1 VRAAAPQ
8 AYYYYLRAEL
18 AVGRGSF
25 GVARRWL
32 REALRE
38 DPGSPDLRLRIAQL
52 RLREGQ
58 REAALAQVRAAQRV
72 APAHARTR
80 VMHARLLRRAAPARA
95 RALLAQAAR
104 LRPEL
109 AAVHL
114 ERARLARWMRRPRRE
129 RAALRAVLRRHP
141 EHAEALRALAQ
152 LARRQGRDQDAKRW
166 LEALERV
173 APFAVYPRLARARLW
188 LAHGRPRRAARVL
201 QRALEATADD
211 VEVAR
216 ELFRLWLSLRRRDR
230 AEDLVRLLEAHEAAA
245 PLTFAA
251 GLRARLGQWGRAEAL
266 LGRARRQDP
275 GYGPALVRWARW
287 QVRRRGPAA
296 AAALLRAVPA
306 DRDSYAEAQVELAAL
321 REAQGGIAAARQ
333 GLRQALQKRPE
344 AAALWEALA
353 HLLARHQRL
362 HAAQRALERA
372 RRQEGLSPMDPTHR
386 YRRTLLLLDG
396 GALTEA
402 LATAR
407 RLVRED
413 PADPQRL
420 NLLGYSLAER
430 GLRLP
435 EATRLL
441 ERAHRLDPLNPFIL
455 DSLAWARYQGQGVG
469 AAIKLLERAVRIDPW
484 MQEAWHHL
492 GDVRRA
498 AGQRAAARAA
508 YRAALRC
515 HPPVWVEAT
524 LRGKLR
530 RLAGPAVRRRG
541 EPRRRLGRL
550 R

>member
-1 VRAAAPQ
+1 L
-8 AYYYYLRAEL
+8 AYEYYLRAEL
-18 AVGRGSF
+18 AAGRGALEK
-25 GVARRWL
+25 ARRWL
-32 REALRE
+32 RAALRE

-52 RLREGQ
+52 WLREGR
-58 REAALAQVRAAQRV
+58 REAALAQVRAAQRT
-72 APAHARTR
+72 APEHALTR
-80 VMHARLLRRAAPARA
+80 VMHARLLRRTAPARA
-95 RALLAQAAR
+95 RRLLEQAAR
-104 LRPEL
+104 LRPKL

-129 RAALRAVLRRHP
+129 RVALRAVLRHHP
-141 EHAEALRALAQ
+141 EHAAALRALAR
-152 LARRQGRDQDAKRW
+152 LARRLGRDREAARW
-166 LEALERV
+166 LTALQRV
-173 APFAVYPRLARARLW
+173 TPFAVYPRLALARLW
-188 LAHGRPRRAARVL
+188 LARGRPHRAARVL

-211 VEVAR
+211 LEVAR
-216 ELFRLWLSLRRRDR
+216 ELFRLWLSLRRRHR

-251 GLRARLGQWGRAEAL
+251 GLRARLGQWERAEAL
-266 LGRARRQDP
+266 LARARRQDP

-296 AAALLRAVPA
+296 AATLLRAVPA
-306 DRDSYAEAQVELAAL
+306 DRDTYVEAQVELAAL
-321 REAQGGIAAARQ
+321 REAQGEAAAARL
-333 GLRQALQKRPE
+333 GLRQALQKRPGE
-344 AAALWEALA
+344 PALWEALA

-362 HAAQRALERA
+362 DAAQRALERA
-372 RRQEGLSPMDPTHR
+372 RRQEGLAPTDPSHR

-413 PADPQRL
+413 PADPERL
-420 NLLGYSLAER
+420 NLLGYSLVER
-430 GLRLP
+430 GLRRP

-455 DSLAWARYQGQGVG
+455 DSLAWARYQGQRVG
-469 AAIKLLERAVRIDPW
+469 AAITLLERAVRIDPW
-484 MQEAWHHL
+484 MLEAWHHL

-498 AGQRAAARAA
+498 AGQRAGARAA
-508 YRAALRC
+508 YRAALRG
-515 HPPVWVEAT
+515 HPPAWVEAT

-530 RLAGPAVRRRG
+530 LLAGPALRVIG